1 MDNVNNINN
10 INQALS
16 RQKKMINSFNYFK
29 KFKSMNNSN
38 SNAFESF
45 DNKNEKSINNNNNSL
60 TGDKEKLKELEA
72 VKFNFRKKILLKG
85 LQIKGFI
92 DNKKN
97 NKLNFNNN
105 DINKSNIIQ
114 PKKNVSLLQLSA
126 DFREN
131 NNCLLSPQYRIPKKL
146 QFRNYFF
153 KVTNEMPNLK
163 RFKRQKSGL
172 LIFHDLGKNLLEKN
186 KYIIDLM
193 NNKGNENNELLDD
206 KGMKYIEKNEM
217 EKKEIKIEKL
227 AKDLFLFQNEKHFK
241 NINLKKNNSF
251 SNLLNISEESNNLSN
266 AINKINNLN
275 RKVSPM
281 SRISTRTPSS
291 RIYSGKI
298 INNFKSANINKFS
311 FNKNKIHDMLSN
323 RELSLKPEKEKEKGN
338 EYYIERT
345 NKLPPFSDKS
355 KNSFLSR
362 KIFSYFSQ
370 KRSPKVMSKFLNN
383 KLNLVYSEDEK
394 EFESM
399 IVRENLIKKE
409 KGKGKILRV
418 GKADTEKRSES
429 MKHQIEFIKKV
440 FDYAYPEILIYK
452 IRQKFKMDQ
461 NEIRKRIEKK
471 EIKEKMKIHKI
482 FLKKKAFLNSIKI
495 EKI

>member
-1 MDNVNNINN
+1 
-10 INQALS
+10 
-16 RQKKMINSFNYFK
+16 
-29 KFKSMNNSN
+29 MNNSN

-45 DNKNEKSINNNNNSL
+45 DNKNEKSVNDGYNSL
-60 TGDKEKLKELEA
+60 TGDKEKLKEMEA

-85 LQIKGFI
+85 LQLKGFI

-97 NKLNFNNN
+97 NKFNFNNN

-114 PKKNVSLLQLSA
+114 PKKNISLLQLSA

-163 RFKRQKSGL
+163 RFKRQKSSL

-251 SNLLNISEESNNLSN
+251 SNLSIH
-266 AINKINNLN
+266 KINN
-275 RKVSPM
+275 
-281 SRISTRTPSS
+281 
-291 RIYSGKI
+291 
-298 INNFKSANINKFS
+298 
-311 FNKNKIHDMLSN
+311 
-323 RELSLKPEKEKEKGN
+323 
-338 EYYIERT
+338 
-345 NKLPPFSDKS
+345 
-355 KNSFLSR
+355 
-362 KIFSYFSQ
+362 
-370 KRSPKVMSKFLNN
+370 
-383 KLNLVYSEDEK
+383 
-394 EFESM
+394 
-399 IVRENLIKKE
+399 
-409 KGKGKILRV
+409 IL
-418 GKADTEKRSES
+418 
-429 MKHQIEFIKKV
+429 
-440 FDYAYPEILIYK
+440 
-452 IRQKFKMDQ
+452 
-461 NEIRKRIEKK
+461 
-471 EIKEKMKIHKI
+471 
-482 FLKKKAFLNSIKI
+482 
-495 EKI
+495 